1 MMASGF
7 RVRVTGLVFKLAS
20 LVLKQ
25 VPICISKPQANTFDK
40 SIVFNIGHFWSIQM
54 VLSHFRWFLVGF
66 RLFQVVLNCFSSFLT
81 LVKYR
86 LRSFQ
91 VVLAHSSD
99 SFSSLYMVLAH
110 FRWFQV
116 VSSHSSDG
124 FSSFQMVLGCFRMF
138 QLVPQMILAHYR
150 WFQLILDGFSSF
162 QIILSCFSSFLT
174 LPFE

>member
-81 LVKYR
+81 LVSTGLGHFR
-86 LRSFQ
+86 LFQ
-91 VVLAHSSD
+91 LILLIVLARYRWFQLVLDGFRLFH
-99 SFSSLYMVLAH
+99 LIPRMVLAH

-116 VSSHSSDG
+116 V
-124 FSSFQMVLGCFRMF
+124 LE
-138 QLVPQMILAHYR
+138 
-150 WFQLILDGFSSF
+150 
-162 QIILSCFSSFLT
+162 CFSLFLR
-174 LPFE
+174 